1 MPKKAKTPELTNTQ
15 IVHAAIRQGHIFIEK
30 NKNLVYIAII
40 GFCLSVTILYKL
52 GQFFRWWP

>member
-1 MPKKAKTPELTNTQ
+1 MSKKKTPVVSRTEMILARIQMITGWM
-15 IVHAAIRQGHIFIEK
+15 HK
-30 NKNLVYIAII
+30 NQNRVYIAII